1 MQERPSMTTT
11 SALVMAPISRPC
23 FARKRASTLR
33 IERPARRDA
42 SPASRCDGSTQT
54 AISGTDRPMTSSR
67 EYPVARRKASFT
79 STIRPSSRPV
89 TVRMVG
95 LSSKTA

>member
-1 MQERPSMTTT
+1 
-11 SALVMAPISRPC
+11 
-23 FARKRASTLR
+23 
-33 IERPARRDA
+33 
-42 SPASRCDGSTQT
+42 
-54 AISGTDRPMTSSR
+54 MTSSR